1 MRKIAV
7 ATWVTVIISFSSL
20 AVVCAQQRVRVAWA
34 GSSMAPSAVWA
45 AQDRGFFKRN
55 GLDAEVIV
63 VSSGVIALQAL
74 LAGEVEIIVVSGSS
88 LVNSRLSGADTV
100 MVATLV
106 PYFMD
111 HVIALP
117 AITSAQQF
125 KGKTGGVNRQGTVS
139 EMGLRHALKR
149 LGVDPDKDV
158 KIIPVGGNPE
168 RIAALSRN
176 LIQFAT
182 MGEPFV
188 REAEKA
194 GMKSFVDI
202 GALKIPFHTN
212 GILTRETTVKSKRP
226 LVARFVRALTEAI
239 HFIKTDKEGA
249 KAVVGRNLK
258 VTDAESLERAYR
270 GFAPIFPEVPYPTVE
285 GVKTALDDL
294 APRNPKAA
302 AADPKSFVDMSFVQ
316 ELESSGFIKQL
327 YKK

>member
-7 ATWVTVIISFSSL
+7 GTCVTLLVSFSWLTIAS
-20 AVVCAQQRVRVAWA
+20 AQQRARVAWA
-34 GSSMAPSAVWA
+34 GSSMAPSPVWV

-55 GLDAEVIV
+55 GLDAEVVV

-117 AITSAQQF
+117 NITSVEQF

-149 LGVDPDKDV
+149 LGIDPDKDV
-158 KIIPVGGNPE
+158 KIISVGGNPE

-176 LIQFAT
+176 LIQFSI

-212 GILTRETTVKSKRP
+212 GILARETVIKSRRP
-226 LVARFVRALTEAI
+226 LVARFVRAVTEAI
-239 HFIKTDKEGA
+239 NYIKTDKAGT
-249 KAVVGRNLK
+249 KSVVEKNLK
-258 VTDAESLERAYR
+258 VIDAESLERAYR
-270 GFAPIFPEVPYPTVE
+270 GYAPIFPEVPYPMVE

-294 APRNPKAA
+294 APRSPKAA
-302 AADPKSFVDMSFVQ
+302 TADPRSFVDMSFVQ

-327 YKK
+327 YKR

>member
-7 ATWVTVIISFSSL
+7 GTCVTLLVSFSWLTL
-20 AVVCAQQRVRVAWA
+20 ASAQQRARVAWA
-34 GSSMAPSAVWA
+34 GSSMAPSPVWV

-55 GLDAEVIV
+55 GLDAEIVV

-117 AITSAQQF
+117 NITSVEQF

-149 LGVDPDKDV
+149 LGIDPDKDV
-158 KIIPVGGNPE
+158 KIISVGGNPE

-176 LIQFAT
+176 LIHFSI

-212 GILTRETTVKSKRP
+212 GILARETVIRSRRS
-226 LVARFVRALTEAI
+226 LVARFVRAVTEAI
-239 HFIKTDKEGA
+239 NYIKTDKAGTKSVVEKKFESHRCREPGA
-249 KAVVGRNLK
+249 RLSRV
-258 VTDAESLERAYR
+258 RADFSR
-270 GFAPIFPEVPYPTVE
+270 S
-285 GVKTALDDL
+285 ALPD
-294 APRNPKAA
+294 
-302 AADPKSFVDMSFVQ
+302 
-316 ELESSGFIKQL
+316 G
-327 YKK
+327 

>member
-7 ATWVTVIISFSSL
+7 ATWVTLLVSFSSL
-20 AVVCAQQRVRVAWA
+20 AVVYAQQRVRVAWA
-34 GSSMAPSAVWA
+34 GSSMAPSPVWV

-55 GLDAEVIV
+55 NLDAEVVV

-111 HVIALP
+111 HVITLP
-117 AITSAQQF
+117 NITGVEQF

-139 EMGLRHALKR
+139 EMGLRHALRR
-149 LGVDPDKDV
+149 LGIDPEKDV
-158 KIIPVGGNPE
+158 KIISVGGNPE

-176 LIQFAT
+176 LIQFSI

-212 GILTRETTVKSKRP
+212 AILTRETVIKSKRP
-226 LVARFVRALTEAI
+226 LVERFVRALTEAI
-239 HFIKTDKEGA
+239 HYIKTDKEGA
-249 KAVVGRNLK
+249 KAVVGKNLR
-258 VTDAESLERAYR
+258 VTDADSLERAYR
-270 GFAPIFPEVPYPTVE
+270 GYAPIFPEVPYPTVE

-294 APRNPKAA
+294 APRSPKAA
-302 AADPKSFVDMSFVQ
+302 TADPKTFVDMSFVQ

>member
-1 MRKIAV
+1 MSKIAV
-7 ATWVTVIISFSSL
+7 ATWLAVMIRFSSL

-34 GSSMAPSAVWA
+34 GSSMAPSPVWA

-55 GLDAEVIV
+55 GLDAEVV
-63 VSSGVIALQAL
+63 MVSSGVIALQAL

-111 HVIALP
+111 HVITTP
-117 AITSAQQF
+117 AIKSAEQF

-158 KIIPVGGNPE
+158 KIISVGGNPE

-176 LIQFAT
+176 FIQFAT

-212 GILTRETTVKSKRP
+212 GILTRETIIKSKRP

-239 HFIKTDKEGA
+239 HYIKTDKEGA
-249 KAVVGRNLK
+249 IAVVGKNLK

-270 GFAPIFPEVPYPTVE
+270 GFVPIFPEVPYPTVE

-294 APRNPKAA
+294 APRSPNAA
-302 AADPKSFVDMSFVQ
+302 AADPKSMVALSLVQ
-316 ELESSGFIKQL
+316 KLESSGFIQPL
-327 YKK
+327 QTQ